1 MAVAS
6 GVGAGAEKVIG
17 EHLAE
22 EGDIGAAEMVEWVS
36 GEASDLVE
44 IGLESGLGEGIFA
57 IDELAEEAGE
67 RLGDGAREEVSEG
80 EGGFEGAEIV
90 EGAHG

>member
-1 MAVAS
+1 MAVAR

-17 EHLAE
+17 EHLAK

-36 GEASDLVE
+36 GEAGDLVE
-44 IGLESGLGEGIFA
+44 IGLESGLGERIFA
-57 IDELAEEAGE
+57 IDELAEEAGQ